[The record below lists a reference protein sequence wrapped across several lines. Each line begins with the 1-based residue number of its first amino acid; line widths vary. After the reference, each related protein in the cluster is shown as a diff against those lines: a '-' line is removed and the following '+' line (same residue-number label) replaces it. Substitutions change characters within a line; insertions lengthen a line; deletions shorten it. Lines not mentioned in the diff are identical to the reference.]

1 MGNKKI
7 EKEDGVEKVLLTFAG
22 NTDPTRGNY
31 DGPILHI
38 CRYYKPEKIYLILT
52 EEMKKRN
59 ENRIYEKSINENLKN
74 YNPKVEYI
82 NTNIKDAHLFD
93 IYFDVIN
100 NTFKRIKEKHPNSE
114 VLVNLTSG
122 TSQMT
127 ANLISYIIDST
138 NINILPIQVSTPAEK
153 GNDTKVVNDLYKV
166 IDEGENNYDNIEEF
180 KTNRIIFPD
189 LRRYSRILVKN
200 QIQELLKQYKYTTCI
215 ELLKRNVFNQNNE
228 LSILLNFADDRKHLK
243 GLENYKKENDI
254 NKKLDILN
262 NKKYND
268 IYYYKKDKKKFKVD
282 KWYQIVDYF
291 TLARIEGESR
301 NIGRYI
307 LMLEPL
313 IVNIYFSILEN
324 ILKINLDNLF
334 DKDKDGKYLLKTSKL
349 KRELVEYI
357 EENTKLKGKLKD
369 GKISDRVLVSII
381 KYYLEK
387 ENNEKME
394 LSYIEN
400 FSQIFLK
407 VKNIRNDVAHE
418 LIQIDTND
426 FEKEAKI
433 SISETN
439 KKILEFFKKYYSD
452 FGYKESMIYVYDE
465 INKFINELLEQ
476 ER

>member
-1 MGNKKI
+1 MAGKKI
-7 EKEDGVEKVLLTFAG
+7 GKEESIERVLLTFVG
-22 NTDPTRGNY
+22 NTDPKRGNY

-59 ENRIYEKSINENLKN
+59 ENEIYEKSINENLKN
-74 YNPKVEYI
+74 YNPKIEYI
-82 NTNIKDAHLFD
+82 NTDIKNAHLFD

-100 NTFKRIKEKHPNSE
+100 NTFEKIKEEHPDSE

-138 NINILPIQVSTPAEK
+138 NINILPIQVSTPAGK
-153 GNDTKVVNDLYKV
+153 GNDTKVVNNLYKV
-166 IDEGENNYDNIEEF
+166 TDEGENNYDNIEEF

-200 QIQELLKQYKYTTCI
+200 QIQELLKQYRYTTCI
-215 ELLKRNVFNQNNE
+215 ELLKRNIFSQNNE
-228 LSILLNFADDRKHLK
+228 LNALLNFANDRKHLK
-243 GLENYKKENDI
+243 GLENYKKESDI
-254 NKKLDILN
+254 NKKLDFLN
-262 NKKYND
+262 NKKYNN
-268 IYYYKKDKKKFKVD
+268 IYYYKKDKKKFKVE

-291 TLARIEGESR
+291 TLARIEGESG

-313 IVNIYFSILEN
+313 IVNIYFSILED
-324 ILKINLDNLF
+324 ILKINPDDLF
-334 DKDKDGKYLLKTSKL
+334 DKDKYRKYSIKTSKL
-349 KRELVEYI
+349 KRKLVAYI
-357 EENTKLKGKLKD
+357 ETDGKLNGKLKD

-387 ENNEKME
+387 ENNDKME
-394 LSYIEN
+394 LDYIED
-400 FSQIFLK
+400 FSKIFLK
-407 VKNIRNDVAHE
+407 VKNVRNDVAHE

-426 FEKEAKI
+426 FEKEANI

-439 KKILEFFKKYYSD
+439 KKILDFFKKYYSE

>member
-7 EKEDGVEKVLLTFAG
+7 EKEDGIERVLLTFVG

-100 NTFKRIKEKHPNSE
+100 NTFKRIKEEHPKSE

-166 IDEGENNYDNIEEF
+166 TDEGENNYDNIEEF

-228 LSILLNFADDRKHLK
+228 LNILLNFADDRKHLK

-254 NKKLDILN
+254 NKNLN

-268 IYYYKKDKKKFKVD
+268 IYYYKKDKKKFKVE

-291 TLARIEGESR
+291 ALARIEGESG

-334 DKDKDGKYLLKTSKL
+334 DKDKDKKYLLKTSKL

-357 EENTKLKGKLKD
+357 EKNAKLKGKLKD

-387 ENNEKME
+387 ENNDKME

-400 FSQIFLK
+400 FSKIFLK
-407 VKNIRNDVAHE
+407 VKNVRNDVAHE
-418 LIQIDTND
+418 LIQIDTNE
-426 FEKEAKI
+426 FEKKAKI

-439 KKILEFFKKYYSD
+439 EKILEFFKKYYSN

-465 INKFINELLEQ
+465 INKLINELLEQ

>member
-7 EKEDGVEKVLLTFAG
+7 EKEDGVERVLLTFVG

-100 NTFKRIKEKHPNSE
+100 NTFKRIKKEHPNSE

-138 NINILPIQVSTPAEK
+138 NINILPIQVSTPAEQ
-153 GNDTKVVNDLYKV
+153 GNDTKVVKDLYKV
-166 IDEGENNYDNIEEF
+166 TDEGENNYDNIEEF

-215 ELLKRNVFNQNNE
+215 ELLKRNVFNQNKE
-228 LSILLNFADDRKHLK
+228 LNILLNFADDRKHLK

-254 NKKLDILN
+254 NKELDILN

-268 IYYYKKDKKKFKVD
+268 IYYYKEDKKTFKAE

-291 TLARIEGESR
+291 ALARIEGKSG

-334 DKDKDGKYLLKTSKL
+334 DKDKNKKYLLKTSKL

-357 EENTKLKGKLKD
+357 EKNARLKGKLKN

-387 ENNEKME
+387 ENNDKME

-400 FSQIFLK
+400 FSKIFLK
-407 VKNIRNDVAHE
+407 VKNVRNDVAHE

-439 KKILEFFKKYYSD
+439 KKILEFFEKYYSN
-452 FGYKESMIYVYDE
+452 FGYEERMIYVYDE
-465 INKFINELLEQ
+465 INKLINELLEQ